1 LQAWGIGVVRF
12 VAFVVLCAVLGACA
26 RDPYVTAD
34 GETMAGNWYIAH
46 QIDRVTA
53 AELPSAIV
61 FALASNSY
69 ADYPRASQMQLTC
82 VDRKPLV
89 RFGFDFKIGTDRD
102 SVLGYR
108 FDDKPGHE
116 NVEARVLRGQKIL
129 ILEADTDLAQF
140 LSEIPGSGKLYIRVR
155 SMTGG
160 RTAAEYELDG
170 SAAAM
175 QAAYAN
181 CPMPTLAPK
190 RAP

>member
-1 LQAWGIGVVRF
+1 VRV
-12 VAFVVLCAVLGACA
+12 VAFVMLCGFVGGMLGGCA

-34 GETMAGNWYIAH
+34 GETMAGNWFIAH
-46 QIDRVTA
+46 QTDRVTG

-69 ADYPRASQMQLTC
+69 VDYPRASQMQLTC
-82 VDRKPLV
+82 VDRKPVV
-89 RFGFDFKIGTDRD
+89 RFAFDFRIGNDRD

-108 FDDKPGHE
+108 FDARPGHE

-129 ILEADTDLAQF
+129 ILEDDTALALF
-140 LSEIPGSGKLYIRVR
+140 LSELPGASKVYVRVR
-155 SMTGG
+155 SMTLG

-175 QAAYAN
+175 RAAYAD
-181 CPMPTLAPK
+181 CPMPPPPGPK
-190 RAP
+190 RTS